1 MIVITRGLTLL
12 DNQLLTFFS
21 TVVVLGFSQVDF
33 TTNENVEG
41 VGVRVEV
48 MVGQLER
55 SVAVWVNSTQQSTA
69 TPGQGASTMTLP
81 IVCAHT
87 VHHSYRL

>member
-1 MIVITRGLTLL
+1 MVITRGLTLL
-12 DNQLLTFFS
+12 DNQLFTFFS

-33 TTNENVEG
+33 TTSENVEG
-41 VGVRVEV
+41 VEVRVEV

-69 TPGQGASTMTLP
+69 TPGQGASTMTLA

-87 VHHSYRL
+87 VHYLYRL